1 MWNKTLIKDI
11 NDLYTKLYI
20 SLLRGILEDLDKWN
34 YISILLFYY
43 ALLYYIL
50 QILHVLQIE
59 VSW

>member
-1 MWNKTLIKDI
+1 MWDTTLIKDI
-11 NDLYTKLYI
+11 NDLYTELYI

-43 ALLYYIL
+43 ALLYCIL